1 MEPTERYSL
10 DSPRQS
16 KPNDCERPVQT
27 MKHEP
32 QSKAN
37 RIEPLLRVTTFSK
50 RYIQQRTFSRTEFTV
65 SAFEDVNLTL
75 FRGKTLALVGESGAG
90 KSSLARCIALLE
102 RPSAGKMELEGA
114 DLLALNRN
122 GLYRVR
128 RRMQMIFQDPTSALN
143 PGLSACEIIMEP
155 LEIQREGTKLQ
166 RRERALRLMEQVGLD
181 PNWERKLPLAFS
193 GGQRQRL
200 AIARALALRPSVLIL
215 DEVLSNLDSLNQALI
230 LKLLGELQVSHA
242 LGYLHISHDLRL
254 VSQFADEVAVM
265 YQGRIVEQKKTREL
279 FSSPEHSYSKEL
291 LSTVQSVES
300 ILLERSA

>member
-1 MEPTERYSL
+1 MKREQ
-10 DSPRQS
+10 QS
-16 KPNDCERPVQT
+16 E
-27 MKHEP
+27 
-32 QSKAN
+32 AN
-37 RIEPLLRVTTFSK
+37 RIEPLLRIGGLSK
-50 RYIQQRTFSRTEFTV
+50 HYVQQRTFSRSEFSV
-65 SAFEDVNLTL
+65 NAFEDVDLTL

-102 RPSAGKMELEGA
+102 RPSAGKMELEGTE
-114 DLLALNRN
+114 LLALDRRD
-122 GLYRVR
+122 LYRVR
-128 RRMQMIFQDPTSALN
+128 RRIQMIFQDPTSALN
-143 PGLSACEIIMEP
+143 PGLSACEIVMEP

-166 RRERALRLMEQVGLD
+166 RRERALQLMDQVGLD
-181 PNWERKLPLAFS
+181 PGWERKLPLEFS

-215 DEVLSNLDSLNQALI
+215 DEVLSNLDAWNQALI
-230 LKLLGELQVSHA
+230 LKLLGDLQDSHA

-265 YQGRIVEQKKTREL
+265 YQGRIVEQKRTREL
-279 FSSPEHSYSKEL
+279 FSSPEHSYTKEL

>member
-1 MEPTERYSL
+1 
-10 DSPRQS
+10 
-16 KPNDCERPVQT
+16 
-27 MKHEP
+27 MKHEQ

-37 RIEPLLRVTTFSK
+37 RIEPLLRVSGLSK
-50 RYIQQRTFSRTEFTV
+50 QYVQQRTFSRTEFTV
-65 SAFEDVNLTL
+65 SAFEDVDLTL

-102 RPSAGKMELEGA
+102 RPTAGKMELEGA
-114 DLLALNRN
+114 DLLALDRKS
-122 GLYRVR
+122 LYRVR
-128 RRMQMIFQDPTSALN
+128 HRIQMIFQDPTSALN
-143 PGLSACEIIMEP
+143 PGLSACEIITEP

-166 RRERALRLMEQVGLD
+166 RRERALQLMEQVGLD
-181 PNWERKLPLAFS
+181 PNWERKLPLEFS

-200 AIARALALRPSVLIL
+200 AIARALALKPSVLIL
-215 DEVLSNLDSLNQALI
+215 DEVLSNLDAWNQALI
-230 LKLLGELQVSHA
+230 LKLLGDLQVSHA

-265 YQGRIVEQKKTREL
+265 YQGRIVEQKRTREL
-279 FSSPEHSYSKEL
+279 FSAPEHTYTKEL

>member
-1 MEPTERYSL
+1 M
-10 DSPRQS
+10 
-16 KPNDCERPVQT
+16 RP
-27 MKHEP
+27 EP

-37 RIEPLLRVTTFSK
+37 RIEPLLRVTKFSK
-50 RYIQQRTFSRTEFTV
+50 RYVQQRTLSRTEFTV
-65 SAFEDVNLTL
+65 RAFEDVDLTL

-102 RPSAGKMELEGA
+102 RPSAGKLELEGA
-114 DLLALNRN
+114 DLLALDRK

-128 RRMQMIFQDPTSALN
+128 RRVQMIFQDPTSALN
-143 PGLSACEIIMEP
+143 PGLTACEIVMEP

-166 RRERALRLMEQVGLD
+166 RRERALRLLEQVGLD
-181 PNWERKLPLAFS
+181 PNGERKLPLEFS

-215 DEVLSNLDSLNQALI
+215 DEVLSNLDSWNQALI
-230 LKLLGELQVSHA
+230 LKLLGELQASHA

-265 YQGRIVEQKKTREL
+265 CQGRIVEQKRTREL
-279 FSSPEHSYSKEL
+279 FSSPEHSYTKDL
-291 LSTVQSVES
+291 LSTVRSVES